1 MNAYTTISN
10 PSTVRLVHNPRG
22 PRVPGGAFPG
32 WGPKL
37 ASL

>member
-1 MNAYTTISN
+1 MTAYTTISH
-10 PSTVRLVHNPRG
+10 PGSVRLVHNPRG
-22 PRVPGGAFPG
+22 PRPAGGAFPG